1 MFRVIMWGESFIIL
15 GMALLAYIM
24 IQDSEKL
31 KESFMGK
38 LIVISLLLMSVVIFL
53 FSFDNIRLFFAG
65 TFL

>member
-1 MFRVIMWGESFIIL
+1 MFRLIIWGESFIIL

-24 IQDSEKL
+24 IQDSGKL
-31 KESFMGK
+31 KESLLGK

-53 FSFDNIRLFFAG
+53 LSFDNIRLFFAG

>member
-1 MFRVIMWGESFIIL
+1 MFRVIIWGESFIIL

-24 IQDSEKL
+24 IQDSGKL
-31 KESFMGK
+31 KESLMGK

-65 TFL
+65 KFL

>member
-1 MFRVIMWGESFIIL
+1 MFRVIIWGESFIIL

-31 KESFMGK
+31 KESLLGK

>member
-24 IQDSEKL
+24 IQDSGKL
-31 KESFMGK
+31 KESLMGK

>member
-1 MFRVIMWGESFIIL
+1 MFRVIIWGESFIIL

-31 KESFMGK
+31 KESLMGK

-53 FSFDNIRLFFAG
+53 FSFDNIRSFFAG

>member
-1 MFRVIMWGESFIIL
+1 MFRVIIWGESFIIL
-15 GMALLAYIM
+15 GMALLAYVL

-31 KESFMGK
+31 KKSLMGK
-38 LIVISLLLMSVVIFL
+38 LIVISLFLMSVVIFL

>member
-1 MFRVIMWGESFIIL
+1 MFRVIIWGESFIIL

-24 IQDSEKL
+24 IQDSGKL
-31 KESFMGK
+31 KESLMGK

-65 TFL
+65 AFL

>member
-1 MFRVIMWGESFIIL
+1 MFRVIIWGESFIIL

-24 IQDSEKL
+24 IQDSGKL
-31 KESFMGK
+31 KESLMGK

-53 FSFDNIRLFFAG
+53 FSFDNIRLFFAS